1 MAWTFDASMYEKL
14 PRIAR
19 QQVGLQRLPAAL
31 SFQTIAPGTS
41 LRGMAPPYDTL
52 MSWSSVECVQP
63 DLLLPILQDLPA
75 CLPAAWGGFFPA
87 GRSALY
93 YSAFGS
99 HLGRYDG

>member
-1 MAWTFDASMYEKL
+1 MYEKL

-63 DLLLPILQDLPA
+63 DLLLPILLDLPA
-75 CLPAAWGGFFPA
+75 CLRPGGDFFLQVDP
-87 GRSALY
+87 LY

>member
-1 MAWTFDASMYEKL
+1 MYEKL